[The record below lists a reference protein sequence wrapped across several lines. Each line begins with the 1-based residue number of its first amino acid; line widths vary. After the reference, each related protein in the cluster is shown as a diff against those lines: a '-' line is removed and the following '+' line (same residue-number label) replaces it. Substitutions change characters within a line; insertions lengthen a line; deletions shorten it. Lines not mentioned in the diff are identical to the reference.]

1 MNHRS
6 ERIIKPALWSSLFLF
21 GPLAAQAA
29 TPESGGLLN
38 RAPETD
44 WALGWLQAIF
54 RGSALPHGLADG
66 AIHLAALTA
75 ALREALSVYSLGML
89 VLAGFLL
96 AYHVVAMVAETAHT
110 GIPLGQ
116 RTNMFWAPLR
126 FVLAI
131 GLLVPIGGG
140 LNAGQYLVV
149 KLAEAGSSLAS
160 NAWRGAV
167 DTMKGSLDSFVPP
180 HGPDAARLTMVATE
194 MELCRSLYRLVFAA
208 HAGDATMARAGT
220 ISELQKIPPGRL
232 APETWSYTNALHA
245 SWPLCGEYRFLAN
258 SAAVDTSVSLDETGQ
273 YPGELASFA
282 RADAERLSLQTRM
295 LAERIAPSFLTASPG
310 TATPANDISGNLAA
324 MIQEQQKTLDAKLRA
339 MAAGKTPLVD
349 QALNDSASA
358 GWIAAGFFV
367 GNIARRQA
375 VFGELAAEAIPS
387 AHAPLFG
394 HSAMSHA
401 ALVEAI
407 AADPVLRVAPSA
419 QSDKVFAL
427 YDQMGSA
434 MKQARGW
441 LYGKALPEGDFVLA
455 DTLDVRDLTGPGND
469 ADTASFMFTRL
480 LKSAAVTYGVWA
492 ESPRTPAFGHPF
504 AAFMQDM
511 AANPIAGLAEL
522 GRRYAALGHYLLAT
536 TGPGLVEPNTLGS
549 ALLVALVG
557 LLFSAAGMA
566 MLFVLPLL
574 PFFRFFLGV
583 LTWLLAVFEAVAALP
598 LVALAHLTPAGEGL
612 SGPIARRAYW
622 LWLGV
627 FMRPLLTL
635 FGFMVGFALLTF
647 ALTFLN
653 ALFGPL
659 AGPLSTLP
667 GDGLTTVWAGLAL
680 LYAVLALAMTNAAF
694 KSISWLPE
702 RTLQWLGGWGQQESS
717 GTDSATHGTTA
728 VAVAPSAALL
738 SASPAS
744 VSSSVAGVGSYDEAQ
759 GSAAGARSSHGL
771 KSALI
776 PTYREPPTQPVAISD
791 EDSAA
796 SGTHASSVIGGGQSQ
811 IAGAAAKATG
821 GGAATASA
829 TASAT
834 AIAMARQM
842 PLPKKPTPADIE
854 KELDKLALKI
864 DRRAPVPKENEVLP
878 PGKPAQNGTE
888 ESREQSSAP
897 PEDDKPT

>member
-1 MNHRS
+1 MNRRC
-6 ERIIKPALWSSLFLF
+6 ERIIKTVLWGCLFLLV
-21 GPLAAQAA
+21 PLASRAA
-29 TPESGGLLN
+29 MPESGGLFN

-44 WALGWLQAIF
+44 WALGWLQALF
-54 RGSALPHGLADG
+54 RGANLPHGLADG
-66 AIHLAALTA
+66 AIHLPTLAA

-96 AYHVVAMVAETAHT
+96 AYHVVAMVAETAQT
-110 GIPLGQ
+110 GIPFGR
-116 RTNMFWAPLR
+116 RTNMFWTPIRL
-126 FVLAI
+126 VLAI
-131 GLLVPIGGG
+131 SLLVPIGGG

-194 MELCRSLYRLVFAA
+194 MELCRSLYRQIFAA
-208 HAGDATMARAGT
+208 HMSDTTVARAGN
-220 ISELQKIPPGRL
+220 IIELQKIPAGRL
-232 APETWSYTNALHA
+232 APETWRYTNALQA
-245 SWPLCGEYRFLAN
+245 SWPLCGEYRFLSN
-258 SAAVDTSVSLDETGQ
+258 TSAAASGAGLDETGQ
-273 YPGELASFA
+273 YPSELAAFA
-282 RADAERLSLQTRM
+282 RADAERLSLQTRP
-295 LAERIAPSFLTASPG
+295 LADQIAPVFLTASSG
-310 TATPANDISGNLAA
+310 AATPAVDISGNLAA

-349 QALNDSASA
+349 QALDESAAA

-367 GNIARRQA
+367 GNIARRQS
-375 VFGELAAEAIPS
+375 VFGELAAQAISS

-394 HSAMSHA
+394 HSAMNHA
-401 ALVEAI
+401 ALQEAI
-407 AADPVLRVAPSA
+407 AADPVLRASSPA
-419 QSDKVFAL
+419 QADKVFAL

-441 LYGKALPEGDFVLA
+441 LYGKALPESDLVLT

-480 LKSAAVTYGVWA
+480 LKSAAATYGVWS
-492 ESPRTPAFGHPF
+492 ESPRTSATERPF
-504 AAFMQDM
+504 ASFMQNM

-549 ALLVALVG
+549 ALLVAFIG

-566 MLFVLPLL
+566 MMFALPLL

-583 LTWLLAVFEAVAALP
+583 LAWLLAVFEAVAALP

-647 ALTFLN
+647 SLTFLN

-659 AGPLSTLP
+659 VAPLSSAP
-667 GDGLTTVWAGLAL
+667 GDGLITVWAGLAL
-680 LYAVLALAMTNAAF
+680 LYAVLAIAMTNAAF

-702 RTLQWLGGWGQQESS
+702 RILLWIGGWGTQETS
-717 GTDSATHGTTA
+717 GADSATHSASATISA
-728 VAVAPSAALL
+728 SNAALL
-738 SASPAS
+738 AASPAV
-744 VSSSVAGVGSYDEAQ
+744 VSASISGTGAYDETQ
-759 GSAAGARSSHGL
+759 GSAPAPRSSHGL
-771 KSALI
+771 KAALI
-776 PTYREPPTQPVAISD
+776 PTYREPPGQPVVIGDEGSTVAGASTGSISD
-791 EDSAA
+791 GAGSHGQGASA
-796 SGTHASSVIGGGQSQ
+796 S
-811 IAGAAAKATG
+811 AGATG
-821 GGAATASA
+821 GGTATA

-854 KELDKLALKI
+854 KALDKLAQKI
-864 DRRAPVPKENEVLP
+864 DKRAPAPKENKALP
-878 PGKPAQNGTE
+878 PSKAAQDGAE
-888 ESREQSSAP
+888 ESPEQSSAP
-897 PEDDKPT
+897 PEDDKPA